1 MVHQIIAS
9 QTVHVLIPRNC
20 EYVKLHEKNGI
31 KEAEGIQVA
40 NHLTQKK
47 ENFSGLREWAQCN
60 HKGL

>member
-1 MVHQIIAS
+1 MVGQIIAF

-47 ENFSGLREWAQCN
+47 GNFSGLHE
-60 HKGL
+60 